1 LNLFYLQAIPKYL
14 STVQGNTINTKYEIV
29 NNVLIAYLSSGI
41 FIGGFI
47 GFILDN
53 TIPGIV
59 QLYYGVFI
67 FYMHRNYP
75 IPSSEIGGGD
85 KLS

>member
-1 LNLFYLQAIPKYL
+1 MNLFYLQAVPKYL
-14 STVQGNTINTKYEIV
+14 STVQGNIINTKYETV
-29 NNVLIAYLSSGI
+29 NNVLIVYLSSGI

-59 QLYYGVFI
+59 RLYYDVFI
-67 FYMHRNYP
+67 FIHALELSNTHGQKL
-75 IPSSEIGGGD
+75 GGR
-85 KLS
+85 